1 MYSKFMEQ
9 GREVARVVVSIA
21 KRSEV
26 MVWDTRIW
34 LVGISLILR
43 WFVIYNS
50 PFMAGS
56 GKVCKKVL
64 CDMSRVPESI

>member
-26 MVWDTRIW
+26 MSVGHKD
-34 LVGISLILR
+34 LVGGHFSHIK
-43 WFVIYNS
+43 
-50 PFMAGS
+50 M
-56 GKVCKKVL
+56 VCHL
-64 CDMSRVPESI
+64 